1 MSLVLFQKDTIG
13 SGAPKRRFD
22 RRLLK
27 LLSRSCKALRLRRKD
42 PQWIRIALLVLAVDI
57 VLAAV
62 VWIILR
68 QVFSSV

>member
-1 MSLVLFQKDTIG
+1 MSLVLFQKNTIG
-13 SGAPKRRFD
+13 SGTPKRGFD

-27 LLSRSCKALRLRRKD
+27 LLSRCCKALRLRRKD

-68 QVFSSV
+68 EVFGPV

>member
-1 MSLVLFQKDTIG
+1 MSLVLFQKNTIG

-27 LLSRSCKALRLRRKD
+27 LLSRCCKALRRKD

-57 VLAAV
+57 VLAAA

-68 QVFSSV
+68 QVFSPV